1 MLDLGVDCAF
11 GGTRAVGY
19 VERDSFAAAVLVERM
34 EDEALECAP
43 VWAGDLATFP
53 WSDFHGLVDI
63 VAAGFPCQPHS
74 VAGSRGGV
82 DDERWIWPDIAAGIR
97 ALRPGFVVL
106 ENVPGL
112 RSSGGLAPVLGDLAA
127 SGYRVAWTSLR
138 ASDVG
143 ASHQRERVF
152 IVGVA
157 DTGCADDERRRER
170 GDVHRP
176 TRAQQGEGLQR
187 QRHGDTARDGG
198 ADVADASRPGPQG
211 RERRSAPDGGLGPA
225 ASGPTSELRP
235 LQLFAPGPD
244 ADDWLEIIRRAP
256 HLAPAT
262 QPGVRCVVDGHA
274 VVVDASRADQLRAIG
289 NGVVALQA
297 AVAVRFL
304 LRILGV

>member
-1 MLDLGVDCAF
+1 MLDLGVDVAF

-19 VERDSFAAAVLVERM
+19 VERDAFAAAVLVERM
-34 EDEALECAP
+34 EDEALEPAP

-53 WSDFHGLVDI
+53 WRDFHGLVDI

-82 DDERWIWPDIAAGIR
+82 DDERWIWPDIVAGIR

-106 ENVPGL
+106 ENVSGL
-112 RSSGGLAPVLGDLAA
+112 RSSGGLAPVLGDLAS
-127 SGYRVAWTSLR
+127 SGYRVAWTSSR

-157 DTGCADDERRRER
+157 DAGSPR
-170 GDVHRP
+170 
-176 TRAQQGEGLQR
+176 
-187 QRHGDTARDGG
+187 
-198 ADVADASRPGPQG
+198 PQG
-211 RERRSAPDGGLGPA
+211 RERGRAPDGGHGAA
-225 ASGPTSELRP
+225 ASGPVAELCSLP
-235 LQLFAPGPD
+235 LFAPGPD

-256 HLAPAT
+256 HLAPAA
-262 QPGVRCVVDGHA
+262 QPGVRVVVDGHA

-304 LRILGV
+304 LRTLGA

>member
-1 MLDLGVDCAF
+1 MLDLGVDVAF

-34 EDEALECAP
+34 EDEALEPAP

-53 WSDFHGLVDI
+53 WADFHGLVDI

-97 ALRPGFVVL
+97 VLRPGLVVL

-157 DTGCADDERRRER
+157 DD
-170 GDVHRP
+170 
-176 TRAQQGEGLQR
+176 L
-187 QRHGDTARDGG
+187 RDGCG
-198 ADVADASRPGPQG
+198 GRSASRLHADRALGDIADGCDPAMADASRPGPQG

-225 ASGPTSELRP
+225 ASGPTAELRP

-262 QPGVRCVVDGHA
+262 QPGVRCVVDGNA

-289 NGVVALQA
+289 NGVLALQA

-304 LRILGV
+304 LRTLGA

>member
-1 MLDLGVDCAF
+1 MDHSLPTSLGVCAGVGMLDLGVDVAF

-34 EDEALECAP
+34 EDEALEPAP

-53 WSDFHGLVDI
+53 WADFHGLVDI

-157 DTGCADDERRRER
+157 D
-170 GDVHRP
+170 
-176 TRAQQGEGLQR
+176 
-187 QRHGDTARDGG
+187 
-198 ADVADASRPGPQG
+198 ASRPGPQG

-225 ASGPTSELRP
+225 ASGPVAKLRP

-262 QPGVRCVVDGHA
+262 QSGVRCVVDGHA
-274 VVVDASRADQLRAIG
+274 VVVGASRADQLRAIG

-297 AVAVRFL
+297 CAAIRLL
-304 LRILGV
+304 LRRLGWGGFK

>member
-1 MLDLGVDCAF
+1 MLDLGVDVAF

-34 EDEALECAP
+34 EDEALEPAP

-53 WSDFHGLVDI
+53 WADFHGLVDI

-97 ALRPGFVVL
+97 VLRPGFVVL

-138 ASDVG
+138 AADVG

-157 DTGCADDERRRER
+157 DG
-170 GDVHRP
+170 
-176 TRAQQGEGLQR
+176 
-187 QRHGDTARDGG
+187 HGDGFGRVRRGGVSDGLG
-198 ADVADASRPGPQG
+198 QALRHDSDGCGPVVADASRPGPQG
-211 RERRSAPDGGLGPA
+211 RERRSAPDRGRGPA
-225 ASGPTSELRP
+225 ASGPASELRP

-262 QPGVRCVVDGHA
+262 QSGVRCVVDGHA
-274 VVVDASRADQLRAIG
+274 VVVGASRADQLRAIG

-304 LRILGV
+304 LRTLGV